1 MKIIYGIIIILL
13 IILLGACALKAK
25 SKKGNLARI
34 VFLYETGAVLFGITF
49 MIFTFSNNIK
59 VVTFCRGL
67 MFAGYDWLLILLM
80 YYTQYYTGLF
90 DEVRI
95 IKEAMVIYGMFD
107 TVLLFSNIWTGQ
119 LFSFE
124 FITDAELHL
133 RFTDSIF
140 VKIHFIYNFA
150 IVLLLLVS
158 YMFMIMKSSKF
169 YRIRYEVIF
178 ASLFI
183 AAVLDIIFFKS
194 NSVYDIS
201 VVAFGLMSVFIYY
214 FTLSY
219 VPEELIENTLSLV
232 IKDMN
237 SGIICFDNRG
247 KCIHCNDYIK
257 KVFSLCDEYSELET
271 GYHRWLEKI
280 ADKRE
285 NNIEYSAVKVVD
297 GESKNYDVIYKRIFD
312 DKNIKE
318 YNPEKYWDY
327 NLNSSDDGVECLT
340 DLFER
345 CQNFLDDIIIKN
357 KDKKILIVSHASV
370 IRCMH
375 HILRNTDLN
384 NEKLHI
390 PIPNSYFEVVKIPK
404 SIAT

>member
-25 SKKGNLARI
+25 NKKGNLARI

-119 LFSFE
+119 MFSVE

-140 VKIHFIYNFA
+140 VKMHFIYNFA
-150 IVLLLLVS
+150 VVLLLLVS

-169 YRIRYEVIF
+169 YRIRYEVIIF
-178 ASLFI
+178 SFI
-183 AAVLDIIFFKS
+183 CNFLKPSVISCFQLTILITQTKYFFYIIITMYTFS
-194 NSVYDIS
+194 
-201 VVAFGLMSVFIYY
+201 
-214 FTLSY
+214 
-219 VPEELIENTLSLV
+219 PV
-232 IKDMN
+232 IKTYN
-237 SGIICFDNRG
+237 SA
-247 KCIHCNDYIK
+247 IH
-257 KVFSLCDEYSELET
+257 
-271 GYHRWLEKI
+271 
-280 ADKRE
+280 
-285 NNIEYSAVKVVD
+285 
-297 GESKNYDVIYKRIFD
+297 IF
-312 DKNIKE
+312 
-318 YNPEKYWDY
+318 YNK
-327 NLNSSDDGVECLT
+327 
-340 DLFER
+340 
-345 CQNFLDDIIIKN
+345 
-357 KDKKILIVSHASV
+357 
-370 IRCMH
+370 
-375 HILRNTDLN
+375 
-384 NEKLHI
+384 
-390 PIPNSYFEVVKIPK
+390 
-404 SIAT
+404 